1 MDSHRLLSQ
10 AESAYEH
17 KEEDDKKSGKPVI
30 LVTNDDGITAPGIR
44 NLVEAMKLIGKVIVV
59 APDSPQSAMG
69 HAITINKPLRLDK
82 VNVFEGVDS
91 WQCSGT
97 PVDCVKL
104 AVNQILHKKPDL
116 CVSGINHGSN
126 SSINVIY
133 SGTMSAAMEGAIEG
147 IPSIGFSLLNYSME
161 ADFSPSR
168 KIIDKVVRNI
178 LKIGLPEGTLLNVNI
193 PNLPISK
200 IKGIRICRQANAK
213 WKEEFDERKDPY
225 GRTYYWLT
233 GKFINFDSGDDTDE
247 WALQNGYV
255 SVVPVQFDFTAH
267 HAIPHLNTVKWHEKI

>member
-1 MDSHRLLSQ
+1 MASPKKIPTRSK
-10 AESAYEH
+10 SA
-17 KEEDDKKSGKPVI
+17 KQKPVI

-44 NLVEAMKLIGKVIVV
+44 NLVETMKSFGEVIVV

-69 HAITINKPLRLDK
+69 HAITISKPLRLDK
-82 VNVFEGVDS
+82 VEVFEGVES

-104 AVNQILHKKPDL
+104 AVNQILHRKPDL
-116 CVSGINHGSN
+116 LVSGINHGSN

-147 IPSIGFSLLNYSME
+147 IPSIGFSLLNYSLQ
-161 ADFSPSR
+161 ADFKPAR
-168 KIIDKVVRNI
+168 KMVERIVKNVLN
-178 LKIGLPEGTLLNVNI
+178 IGLPEGTLLNVNI
-193 PNLPISK
+193 PNLQLPK

-233 GKFINFDSGDDTDE
+233 GKFTNFDTGDDTDE
-247 WALQNGYV
+247 WALQHGYV

-267 HAIPHLNTVKWHEKI
+267 HAIQHLNSVRWNE

>member
-1 MDSHRLLSQ
+1 M
-10 AESAYEH
+10 AT
-17 KEEDDKKSGKPVI
+17 KKSTVKKAKAKRPVI

-44 NLVEAMKLIGKVIVV
+44 NLVETMKQFGDVIVV

-69 HAITINKPLRLDK
+69 HAITINRPLRLDK
-82 VNVFEGVDS
+82 VEVFEQVDS

-104 AVNQILHKKPDL
+104 AVNQILHRKPDL

-147 IPSIGFSLLNYSME
+147 IPSIGFSLLNYSMQ
-161 ADFSPSR
+161 ADFAPSR
-168 KIIDKVVRNI
+168 KMIETIVRNV
-178 LKIGLPEGTLLNVNI
+178 LHIGLPEGTLLNVNI
-193 PNLPISK
+193 PDLPLSK

-213 WKEEFDERKDPY
+213 WKEEFDHRKDPN
-225 GRTYYWLT
+225 GRDYFWLT
-233 GKFINFDSGDDTDE
+233 GKFINFDSGIDTDE
-247 WALQNGYV
+247 WALSKGYV

-267 HAIPHLNTVKWHEKI
+267 HAIPHLNTVKWHD

>member
-1 MDSHRLLSQ
+1 M
-10 AESAYEH
+10 AIP
-17 KEEDDKKSGKPVI
+17 KKTAAKNKAIKKKPVI

-44 NLVEAMKLIGKVIVV
+44 NLVESMKAFGEVIVV

-69 HAITINKPLRLDK
+69 HAITISKPLRLDR
-82 VNVFEGVDS
+82 VEVFPGVES

-104 AVNQILHKKPDL
+104 AVNQILHRKPDL
-116 CVSGINHGSN
+116 LVSGINHGSN

-147 IPSIGFSLLNYSME
+147 IPSIGFSLLNYSLQ
-161 ADFSPSR
+161 ADFKPAR
-168 KIIDKVVRNI
+168 KMVERIVRNI
-178 LKIGLPEGTLLNVNI
+178 LDIGLPEGTLLNVNI
-193 PNLPISK
+193 PNLPVSK
-200 IKGIRICRQANAK
+200 IRGIRICRQANAK

-233 GKFINFDSGDDTDE
+233 GKFVNFDTGDDTDE
-247 WALQNGYV
+247 WALHNGYV

-267 HAIPHLNTVKWHEKI
+267 HAIPHLNSVRWHG